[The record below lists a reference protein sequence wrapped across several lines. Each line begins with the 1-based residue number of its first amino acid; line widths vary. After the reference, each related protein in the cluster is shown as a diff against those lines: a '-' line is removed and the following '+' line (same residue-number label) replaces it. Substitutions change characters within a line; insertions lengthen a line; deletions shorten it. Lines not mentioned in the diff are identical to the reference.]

1 MQTIWSNKYVSI
13 SKWIESFID
22 TDLKVWDNVNYILK
36 TSDWRNYSQISDEL
50 NFNMLNINIS
60 TWTTINT
67 GVLETNTWTIIKTEV
82 VNTLTWEI
90 IVDKQ
95 EIIIDKFL
103 PIFKTKTLSDFMLKF
118 DKKIDKREYKKEVR
132 IIRNNIIKLLKDY
145 EDKKNNLKFVRSE
158 LVKLV
163 VEFVKVW

>member
-1 MQTIWSNKYVSI
+1 MIMI
-13 SKWIESFID
+13 SKDQYYFTNNPFVVKLD
-22 TDLKVWDNVNYILK
+22 KTNLVDLP
-36 TSDWRNYSQISDEL
+36 TSS
-50 NFNMLNINIS
+50 
-60 TWTTINT
+60 T
-67 GVLETNTWTIIKTEV
+67 GVLETNTWTII
-82 VNTLTWEI
+82 NTGTWETISQTWSLTNTWEI

-95 EIIIDKFL
+95 EIIIDKIL
-103 PIFKTKTLSDFMLKF
+103 PIFKTKSFSDFMIVF

-145 EDKKNNLKFVRSE
+145 EDKKINLKFVRSE